1 MKSKIFSSKFLKVS
15 MKGNAWIPALLS
27 IGFLLA
33 FPVAMLLVIGEW
45 SASELYTMEQM
56 TLLYENLWRDGLMVT
71 GFVVVAI
78 ASVLNAFNGFF
89 YLYSQR
95 KVDFYHS
102 LPMKRSHMF
111 VQKLWMGILYYL
123 IPYAVM
129 EFLAI
134 CIGAMRGYFSL
145 SLMGMAVSMLVYHL
159 LMYLLMYGAIVLVL
173 CMTGNLLM
181 GTLAGAALFLYCPVL
196 SFMIRMYQEE
206 FFDTVMNGSN
216 YGIRRLLNV
225 WGSPAAICESFLSAY
240 CEKNYGKE
248 LIILLS
254 VMILFLVSAFAAF
267 MKRPVEKSG
276 KALIYGFCEP
286 VLKLLVTVPAGLGVG
301 IIFKG
306 MRETQGETVWWI
318 FGMILGTVLAH
329 GAMEILYQRDYRKF
343 GAHLSQLLVCG
354 ALVAGLAASVKFDWM
369 GFDSYLPSYEKLESI
384 SLNLDHL
391 YTGDRTTGIQSVT
404 EDGRYVRWI
413 VDKNNN
419 NVNYPVG
426 MNQKIYGL
434 LEEMVDQNEENIE
447 KGKNLE
453 ESREGENI
461 SYLGIRYL
469 LKSGQS
475 VYREYTIFAS
485 WGEEFLQACYEE
497 GTLKEY
503 KYSFLKIDDQY
514 LTRIN
519 GNFADNSYGGVF
531 DREPDKREEL
541 MQALRADIA
550 DADPEV
556 LTQVPCVNLGLE
568 YEDIPLAEDTDDFTV
583 RMHPGMDD
591 YEYLLV
597 YPGFKRTVALLEKN
611 GYAMSLEDTMIDNIQ
626 VEIYNNQDEIY
637 ETVDFDQEEDIAQ
650 LKECL
655 ISYSLAPGWL
665 QTDIFAAARVTG
677 GQMNGESMRILWEKE
692 PEFLK
697 EIIEEKR
704 N

>member
-1 MKSKIFSSKFLKVS
+1 MKSKIFSSKYLKAS

-45 SASELYTMEQM
+45 NGFEIYTPEQM
-56 TLLYENLWRDGLMVT
+56 ALLYENLWRDGLMAT

-78 ASVLNAFNGFF
+78 ASALNAFNGFF

-123 IPYAVM
+123 IPYVVM
-129 EFLAI
+129 EFLAV

-145 SLMGMAVSMLVYHL
+145 SLMGMALSMLVLHL
-159 LMYLLMYGAIVLVL
+159 FMYLLIYGGIVLVL
-173 CMTGNLLM
+173 CITGNLLM
-181 GTLAGAALFLYCPVL
+181 GTLTGAALFLYCPVL
-196 SFMIRMYQEE
+196 SFLISAYQEE
-206 FFDTVMNGSN
+206 FFDTVMKGSC
-216 YGIRRLLNV
+216 YGLRSLLNA

-240 CEKNYGKE
+240 YEKNYGKE
-248 LIILLS
+248 LAILLS
-254 VMILFLVSAFAAF
+254 VMVLFLAAAYAAF
-267 MKRPVEKSG
+267 VKRPVEKSG

-301 IIFKG
+301 IIFKS
-306 MRETQGETVWWI
+306 MRGTQGETVWWI
-318 FGMILGTVLAH
+318 FGMVLGTVLAH
-329 GAMEILYQRDYRKF
+329 GTIEILYQRDYRKF
-343 GAHLSQLLVCG
+343 GAHLPQLLVCG
-354 ALVAGLAASVKFDWM
+354 VLVAGLAASVKFDWM
-369 GFDSYLPSYEKLESI
+369 GFDSYLPSYDKLESI
-384 SLNLDHL
+384 SLNLDYL
-391 YTGDRTTGIQSVT
+391 YMGDRTIGIQSVT
-404 EDGRYVRWI
+404 EDGRYERWI
-413 VDKNNN
+413 VDSDNY

-426 MNQKIYGL
+426 MNQKIYAL
-434 LEEMVDQNEENIE
+434 LEEMVDQNEENME
-447 KGKNLE
+447 RAKNLD
-453 ESREGENI
+453 ESQEGVNV
-461 SYLGIRYL
+461 SGLGIRYL
-469 LKSGQS
+469 LKSGRS
-475 VYREYTIFAS
+475 IYREYTISAS

-503 KYSFLKIDDQY
+503 RYSFLKIDDQY

-519 GNFADNSYGGVF
+519 GNFVDNSYGGVF
-531 DREPDKREEL
+531 DREPNKRKAL
-541 MQALRADIA
+541 MQALRADIEE
-550 DADPEV
+550 ADPEV
-556 LTQVPCVNLGLE
+556 LTQVPCANLGLE
-568 YEDIPLAEDTDDFTV
+568 YEDIPLAEGSDNFTIQIN
-583 RMHPGMDD
+583 PYMDD
-591 YEYLLV
+591 YEYLLI

-611 GYAMSLEDTMIDNIQ
+611 GYAMSLEDTQIDNIQ
-626 VEIYNNQDEIY
+626 VEIYNSFDEVM
-637 ETVDFDQEEDIAQ
+637 ETVEFDQKEDIDQ

-665 QTDIFAAARVTG
+665 QTDTFAAARVTG
-677 GQMNGESMRILWEKE
+677 SQMNGESMRILREKE